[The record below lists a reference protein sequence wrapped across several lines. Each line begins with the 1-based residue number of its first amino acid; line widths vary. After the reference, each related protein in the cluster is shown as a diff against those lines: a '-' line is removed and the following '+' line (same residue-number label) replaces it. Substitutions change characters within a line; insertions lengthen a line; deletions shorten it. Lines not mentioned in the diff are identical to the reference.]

1 MNRQRKI
8 TVAKCAAVLSA
19 LPLLVYA
26 YSTGPDPRKTGVPGE
41 GLCTECHAG
50 TANSAGGSVAVSF
63 PGGLSYTPGVTQ
75 RLTVTITDATARV
88 YGFQLTARLA
98 SDLSNGQAGS
108 LTPLPGDSVFV
119 LCADGSV
126 KGAAGCPASV
136 SVESIEHNQPR
147 TSNSFAF
154 DWTPP
159 ASDQGAVRI
168 FVAGNAANGDNTN
181 NGDHIY
187 TANYTLTAAAQA
199 NAPQIALDAGVRNAA
214 SFDTTIGP
222 GAWVAIFGTNMSPTT
237 RFWRADEIVN
247 GKLPTQLD
255 GISVTI
261 NGKRAA
267 VNYISPGQLNVQ
279 APADDAVGS
288 VQVQLTTPQGTS
300 TVTTNLQPIAPGF
313 FAYTLTDPRYVAA
326 QHADGSILAKANLF
340 PGATSTPAKPGE
352 VIVLYGTG
360 FGPTNPPTP
369 TGQVVT
375 QAAPCADLSQLSFQI
390 NNEPASIQFAGIIQA
405 GVYQFNIVVPS
416 DLTDGDY
423 PITATLNG
431 QRTQDGMLITV
442 QKP

>member
-1 MNRQRKI
+1 
-8 TVAKCAAVLSA
+8 
-19 LPLLVYA
+19 
-26 YSTGPDPRKTGVPGE
+26 
-41 GLCTECHAG
+41 
-50 TANSAGGSVAVSF
+50 
-63 PGGLSYTPGVTQ
+63 VTQ

-98 SDLSNGQAGS
+98 SNLINGQAGS
-108 LTPLPGDSVFV
+108 LTPLPGDTVFV

-147 TSNSFAF
+147 TSGSFTF

-159 ASDQGAVRI
+159 AGDQGAVRV

-181 NGDHIY
+181 QGDHIY
-187 TANYTLTAAAQA
+187 TANYTLTAAQA
-199 NAPQIALDAGVRNAA
+199 DAPQIAPDAGVKNAA
-214 SFDTTIGP
+214 SFDTTIAP
-222 GAWVAIFGTNMSPTT
+222 GAWVAVFGTNLSPTT
-237 RFWRADEIVN
+237 RFWRSDEIVN
-247 GKLPTQLD
+247 GVLPTGLD

-261 NGKRAA
+261 NGKPAA

-288 VQVQLTTPQGTS
+288 VQVQVKTPQGS
-300 TVTTNLQPIAPGF
+300 SSVTTNLQPIAPGF
-313 FAYTLTDPRYVAA
+313 FQYTFQDPKYLAA
-326 QHADGSILAKANLF
+326 QHGSGSILAKANLF

-375 QAAPCADLSQLSFQI
+375 QPAPLADLSQLSIQI
-390 NNEPASIQFAGIIQA
+390 GNEPASIQFAGIIQA
-405 GVYQFNIVVPS
+405 GVYQFNVVVPS

-423 PITATLNG
+423 PVVATLNG
-431 QRTQDGMLITV
+431 QRSQDGILITV
-442 QKP
+442 QNQ